1 MRANGF
7 STYIVSGGGVDFMR
21 AFSVRV
27 YGVRR
32 DQLIGSRIELR
43 YEIRDGVAV
52 LMRLPAVDFLDDG
65 PAKPVGIEQASG
77 RRPIAAFGNSDGD
90 FEMLNWVMSGPGPH
104 LGVLVHHTDATRE
117 WAYDR
122 TSQVG
127 RLSRALDAANER
139 GWTVVDMR
147 RDWARIF
154 RAP

>member
-21 AFSVRV
+21 AFSERV

-32 DQLIGSRIELR
+32 DQVIGSRIELR

-65 PAKPVGIEQASG
+65 PAKPVGIEQAVG

-90 FEMLNWVMSGPGPH
+90 FEMVNWVMSGPGP
-104 LGVLVHHTDATRE
+104 
-117 WAYDR
+117 
-122 TSQVG
+122 
-127 RLSRALDAANER
+127 
-139 GWTVVDMR
+139 
-147 RDWARIF
+147 
-154 RAP
+154 